1 VANENAQARRRLAVI
16 QPLVPHY
23 RIPLFERIARQ
34 PGIDLVVLADIQ
46 AKTQLN
52 QYHENVGFEARHL
65 PYRSLPPFVF
75 RPGRRSLLRDIR
87 PDAVLFQGD
96 PRDIRLLADMKWCRR
111 REIPFGVWGRFYR
124 LGRRRWISEYLM
136 ARMGRLAEVVLCY
149 GRRDQREMLARG
161 THPEKLVPLYNTID
175 QSPIIAVR
183 DAVWPQRV
191 EGFRDAEGLRGRRVL
206 IQVARLTDTRRT
218 DVLLR
223 AFARLQRRRTDVEL
237 VLIGGGPLENQTKRI
252 ARKLG
257 LDRHVRFLGP
267 IYDEQ
272 RLALWY
278 SVADVFATA
287 TSIGLSI
294 HHAMCHGVPVV
305 TDDNPRT
312 QTAEFEILQ
321 DGINGLTYRSGDLE
335 DFCRKLCFLLDRR
348 DVAEAMSIQARR
360 RVEEV
365 HHIEGM
371 VERFVAGVSRL
382 FPHRPT
388 EHGRWTRRID
398 RPHGTSRPAKA
409 VSDKVEAPS
418 ELDHS

>member
-1 VANENAQARRRLAVI
+1 VADENFIPRRRLAVI
-16 QPLVPHY
+16 QPLIPHY

-34 PGIDLVVLADIQ
+34 PGIDLVVLADIR

-65 PYRSLPPFVF
+65 PYRYVPPFVF
-75 RPGRRSLLRDIR
+75 RPGLRSLLQDVR

-96 PRDIRLLADMKWCRR
+96 PRDIRLLANMKWCRR
-111 REIPFGVWGRFYR
+111 KAIPFGVWGRFYR
-124 LGRRRWISEYLM
+124 LGRRRLISEYLM

-183 DAVWPQRV
+183 NAVSPQQV
-191 EGFRDAEGLRGRRVL
+191 AEFRDAEGLRGRRVL

-218 DVLLR
+218 DVLLQ

-237 VLIGGGPLENQTKRI
+237 ILIGGGPLENKTKRI
-252 ARKLG
+252 VPKLG

-267 IYDEQ
+267 IYDEE

-294 HHAMCHGVPVV
+294 HHAMCYGVPVV

-312 QTAEFEILQ
+312 QTAEFEVLQ
-321 DGINGLTYRSGDLE
+321 DRVNGLTYRSGDLD
-335 DFCRKLCFLLDRR
+335 DFCRKLCAILDNPEWAARMSVAAKHRIERTYTIERMTKRFLTGVTRLLGDCPPRDLPRR
-348 DVAEAMSIQARR
+348 EAA
-360 RVEEV
+360 
-365 HHIEGM
+365 
-371 VERFVAGVSRL
+371 
-382 FPHRPT
+382 
-388 EHGRWTRRID
+388 
-398 RPHGTSRPAKA
+398 
-409 VSDKVEAPS
+409 
-418 ELDHS
+418 